1 MTRAICRRLGTQVL
15 RWSHSGALES
25 VEAVSTRAPAAL
37 SSVPLGPVVRRP
49 RSLWPTAAVRTI
61 LELSAFRSLFPVPA
75 TRKARCCANAG
86 AERPKPLRGPR
97 CSYTEW
103 RRRWVK
109 CLSSLKTGATP
120 TTTWQFASAPR
131 PTTCRGT
138 FAGAVSH
145 HWWPASTSVR
155 RRQTSR
161 SKRTSVY
168 LRTLPRAGT
177 DLPVL
182 RSRQH
187 LL

>member
-25 VEAVSTRAPAAL
+25 EETVSTRAPAAL
-37 SSVPLGPVVRRP
+37 SSVPLGPGCSSATLSLADRRGQDDSQAISFSIPFPGAGNRVVAQM
-49 RSLWPTAAVRTI
+49 L
-61 LELSAFRSLFPVPA
+61 
-75 TRKARCCANAG
+75 

-120 TTTWQFASAPR
+120 ITTWQFASAPR

-161 SKRTSVY
+161 SKRTPVY